1 MSKRLGDGVWLGDA
15 QVFENTTG
23 SRRHLRLLRIQKL
36 RERGKKGKE
45 TEILNKTF
53 RVVKTKFRQKQEN
66 QENRRFECLLR
77 SIQIVDSLATPTF
90 RQSQS

>member
-1 MSKRLGDGVWLGDA
+1 MDKNAL
-15 QVFENTTG
+15 
-23 SRRHLRLLRIQKL
+23 
-36 RERGKKGKE
+36 RGKKGKE

-77 SIQIVDSLATPTF
+77 SIQIVVSLATPTF
-90 RQSQS
+90 RQSRS